1 MHVAVL
7 IVSFRNPDDV
17 VRCLEALAPSRHT
30 DFEVVICENGGP
42 DAYESLV
49 RRIPESL
56 TAGQRVKA
64 VLAPSNLG
72 YAGGV
77 NTCLRES
84 PGADAWWVLNPDTAP
99 EPATMANLVAR
110 LASGS
115 CDAVGCTIH
124 FPDGMIESRGG
135 RWYGWLG
142 RAEALSYGER
152 LGASDPPE
160 AGQAPSYFSGASLLI
175 GRRFL
180 EAAGP
185 MREDYFLY
193 CEEIEWCLRAAQRG
207 MRLGFEPKAK
217 VLHYQGTTTGSVS
230 DIRLRPRMP
239 VYLDERNK
247 MLVTRDCFP
256 RRLPVAAAFAF
267 AVLFARYIRRG
278 AWRQFVYAFQG
289 WFDGLRNRRGKPA
302 WIPL

>member
-7 IVSFRNPDDV
+7 IVSFRNPEDV
-17 VRCLEALAPSRHT
+17 VRCLAALELSSYAN
-30 DFEVVICENGGP
+30 FEVVVCENGGH
-42 DAYESLV
+42 DAFAALSAG
-49 RRIPESL
+49 IPQRL
-56 TAGQRVKA
+56 QGGQRVHA
-64 VLAPSNLG
+64 IAEPDNPG

-77 NTCLRES
+77 NACLRAS
-84 PGADAWWVLNPDTAP
+84 PDADAWWVLNPDTAP
-99 EPATMANLVAR
+99 EPATMEKLVAR

-124 FPDGMIESRGG
+124 FPNGMIESRGG

-142 RAEALSYGER
+142 RSKALSYGER
-152 LGASDPPE
+152 LDSPE
-160 AGQAPSYFSGASLLI
+160 TDGEEHALSYFSGASMLI

-207 MRLGFEPKAK
+207 VRLGLEPRAR
-217 VLHYQGTTTGSVS
+217 VLHYQGTTTGSVA
-230 DIRLRPRMP
+230 DLRLRPKMP

-247 MLVTRDCFP
+247 VLVTRDCFP
-256 RRLPVAAAFAF
+256 NRLPLAASVAF
-267 AVLFARYIRRG
+267 AVLFARYLRRG
-278 AWRQFVYAFQG
+278 AWRQFFYGLEG
-289 WFDGLRNRRGKPA
+289 WLDGLRNKRGKPA
-302 WIPL
+302 WLNV